1 MTGTDRRKK
10 SDDGYG
16 NGKNREIYDVKY
28 TEKILP
34 VLRPMVCRDIGRYKF
49 KIGRNLPSA
58 ESSEAAE
65 KVTVI
70 ESTN

>member
-34 VLRPMVCRDIGRYKF
+34 VLRPMG
-49 KIGRNLPSA
+49 
-58 ESSEAAE
+58 
-65 KVTVI
+65 
-70 ESTN
+70 

>member
-16 NGKNREIYDVKY
+16 NGKNREIYYVKY

-34 VLRPMVCRDIGRYKF
+34 VIRPMVYRGISQKF
-49 KIGRNLPSA
+49 K
-58 ESSEAAE
+58 ESFDL
-65 KVTVI
+65 K
-70 ESTN
+70 N